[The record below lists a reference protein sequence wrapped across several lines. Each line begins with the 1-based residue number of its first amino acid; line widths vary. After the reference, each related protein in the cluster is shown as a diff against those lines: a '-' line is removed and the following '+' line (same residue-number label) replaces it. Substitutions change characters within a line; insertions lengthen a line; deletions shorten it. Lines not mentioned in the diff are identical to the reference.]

1 MIRLGLTGS
10 IGMGKS
16 TIAQMFRDE
25 GVPVWDADEAVHRL
39 YATSPLLKSQ
49 LTQAFGDVLTDNTV
63 DRVKLSAALKIV
75 ENGFDQLN
83 AIVHPLT
90 VDDRATFVAAQENHR
105 ADMIV
110 ADIPLLFETGAEAH
124 LDYVL
129 VVSAPADVQRQRVM
143 ARPGMTEDKF
153 AAILARQ
160 MPDAEK
166 RKRAH
171 FIIDTSQSLDACR
184 AEVRKLVHRLIGE
197 MPLDLESGSNT

>member
-39 YATSPLLKSQ
+39 YATSPALKSQ
-49 LTQAFGDVLTDNTV
+49 LTEAFGDVLTDDVV
-63 DRVKLSAALKIV
+63 DRVKLSAALKSA
-75 ENGFDQLN
+75 ENGFDRLN
-83 AIVHPLT
+83 AIVHPLV
-90 VDDRATFVAAQENHR
+90 VDDRKAFMATQEKDR
-105 ADMIV
+105 AELV
-110 ADIPLLFETGAEAH
+110 VTDIPLLYETGAESH

-143 ARPGMTEDKF
+143 ARPGMTEEKF
-153 AAILARQ
+153 AAIQNRQ
-160 MPDAEK
+160 IPDAEK

-171 FIIDTSQSLDACR
+171 FLIDTSQSLDACR
-184 AEVRKLVHRLIGE
+184 AEVRKLVNRFTG
-197 MPLDLESGSNT
+197 SGLS

>member
-39 YATSPLLKSQ
+39 YATSPVLKTR
-49 LTQAFGDVLTDNTV
+49 LTQAFGDVLTDNIV
-63 DRVKLSAALKIV
+63 DRVKLSAALKTT
-75 ENGFDQLN
+75 ESGFDRLN

-90 VDDRATFVAAQENHR
+90 VDDRARFVAAQEKHG

-110 ADIPLLFETGAEAH
+110 ADIPLLFETGAETH
-124 LDYVL
+124 FDYIL
-129 VVSAPADVQRQRVM
+129 VVSAPTDVQRGRVM
-143 ARPGMTEDKF
+143 ARPGMTEEKF
-153 AAILARQ
+153 SAILSRQ
-160 MPDAEK
+160 MPDVEK
-166 RKRAH
+166 RQRAH

-184 AEVRKLVHRLIGE
+184 AEVRKIVNRFTGGGLA
-197 MPLDLESGSNT
+197 

>member
-16 TIAQMFRDE
+16 TIARMFRDE

-39 YATSPLLKSQ
+39 YAASPVLKSR
-49 LTQAFGDVLTDNTV
+49 LTEAFGDVLTDNVV
-63 DRVKLSAALKIV
+63 DRVKLSAALKTA
-75 ENGFDQLN
+75 ENGFDRLN
-83 AIVHPLT
+83 AIVHPL
-90 VDDRATFVAAQENHR
+90 VVEDRAAFVAAQEKDG

-110 ADIPLLFETGAEAH
+110 ADIPLLYETGAESH

-143 ARPGMTEDKF
+143 ARPGMTEEKF
-153 AAILARQ
+153 AAILSRQ

-171 FIIDTSQSLDACR
+171 FLIDTSQSLDACR
-184 AEVRKLVHRLIGE
+184 AEVRSLVDRF
-197 MPLDLESGSNT
+197 T

>member
-16 TIAQMFRDE
+16 TIAAMFRDE
-25 GVPVWDADEAVHRL
+25 GVAVWDADEAVHRL
-39 YATSPLLKSQ
+39 YATSPAVKQ
-49 LTQAFGDVLTDNTV
+49 RLTEAFGDVLTGGQV
-63 DRVKLSAALKIV
+63 DRAKLSAALKTV
-75 ENGFDQLN
+75 DHGFDRLN
-83 AIVHPLT
+83 AIVHPL
-90 VDDRATFVAAQENHR
+90 VVEDRKAFMETEALRHTALV
-105 ADMIV
+105 V

-129 VVSAPADVQRQRVM
+129 VVSAPAEVQKTRVM

-166 RKRAH
+166 RRRAH
-171 FIIDTSQSLDACR
+171 FVIDTGQGLDAAR
-184 AEVRKLVHRLIGE
+184 AEVRKLVGRFTG
-197 MPLDLESGSNT
+197 GGRA